1 MFFIST
7 VIIILVVFLAF
18 LLIYMGK
25 EAFSNRILHHN
36 LSFYEFPKSFD
47 KVTIFF
53 ISDIHRRKISDLIIS
68 KVTGKADIVVIGGDL
83 TEKGVPFQRVKA
95 NILKL
100 TKIAPVYFVWGNN
113 DHEVD
118 IQLLESILLK
128 CGVKILA
135 NSAEKYESQTG
146 DFFHLLG
153 VDDIAKNRERLDL
166 ALDDAQDNGFRL
178 LLSHNPEIIHKIHPE
193 ANIQLVLSGH
203 THGGQIRVFNYGPYE
218 KGGIKQVGR
227 TILFVSNGYGTT
239 ALPLRLGAKSETHLI
254 TIKNNNNP
262 RLGNN

>member
-1 MFFIST
+1 MFFISI
-7 VIIILVVFLAF
+7 VITILVVFLAA

-25 EAFSNRILHHN
+25 EAFSNRILHHT
-36 LSFYEFPKSFD
+36 LSFYEFPKSLNR
-47 KVTIFF
+47 VTIFF
-53 ISDIHRRKISDLIIS
+53 ISDIHRRKISDSIIS

-83 TEKGVPFQRVKA
+83 TEKGVPFRRVKA

-118 IQLLESILLK
+118 IQLLESILLE

-135 NSAEKYESQTG
+135 NSAYKYESQSG

-153 VDDIAKNRERLDL
+153 VDDMAKNRERLDL

-178 LLSHNPEIIHKIHPE
+178 LLSHNPEIIHKIQPE
-193 ANIQLVLSGH
+193 DKIQLVLSGH

-218 KGGIKQVGR
+218 IGGIKQVGK

-254 TIKNNNNP
+254 TIKNEDDP
-262 RLGNN
+262 RI